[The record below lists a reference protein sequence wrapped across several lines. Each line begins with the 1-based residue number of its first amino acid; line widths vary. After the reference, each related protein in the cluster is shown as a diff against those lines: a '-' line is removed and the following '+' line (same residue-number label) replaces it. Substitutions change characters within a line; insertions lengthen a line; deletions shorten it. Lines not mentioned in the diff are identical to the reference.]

1 MKKALIFCLILMLP
15 ADALAAYRIYL
26 KNGSDIPE
34 VHSYEEKGDKV
45 NIYFSG
51 GTVTIMKNDILR
63 IEGEETEELRPAP
76 AFSPDDRQPEEEKN
90 QESPE
95 ATNVPSPAQETAN
108 EKSVEI
114 KALNTEL
121 DTINSDLRA
130 AEEKESELVAT
141 INERAARRTRYN
153 TMQYKQLEKELA
165 PLRQDLHSVK
175 QRKADLIKKRS
186 EIENKIRS
194 LE

>member
-1 MKKALIFCLILMLP
+1 MKRVLIFCLILMLP
-15 ADALAAYRIYL
+15 AYALAAYKIYL

-51 GTVTIMKNDILR
+51 GTLTIMKKDILK
-63 IEGEETEELRPAP
+63 IEGEETEELISAP
-76 AFSPDDRQPEEEKN
+76 VFSPDDRQPEEEKK
-90 QESPE
+90 QEIPE
-95 ATNVPSPAQETAN
+95 AANMPSPAQETAN
-108 EKSVEI
+108 EKSAEI
-114 KALNTEL
+114 YALKTEL

-130 AEEKESELVAT
+130 AEEKEKRLVTA
-141 INERAARRTRYN
+141 INERAAKRTRYN
-153 TMQYKQLEKELA
+153 TMQYRQLEKDLE
-165 PLRQDLHSVK
+165 PLRQDLYSVK

-186 EIENKIRS
+186 EIENQIKS

>member
-1 MKKALIFCLILMLP
+1 MKKVLIFCLILMLP
-15 ADALAAYRIYL
+15 ADALAAYKIYL

-51 GTVTIMKNDILR
+51 GTLTIMKKDILR

-76 AFSPDDRQPEEEKN
+76 AFSPDDWQPEEEKKK
-90 QESPE
+90 ESPE
-95 ATNVPSPAQETAN
+95 ATNMPSPVQETAN

-130 AEEKESELVAT
+130 AEEKESKLVAT
-141 INERAARRTRYN
+141 INERAARRIGYN

-165 PLRQDLHSVK
+165 PLRQDLHSVE

-186 EIENKIRS
+186 EIENKVRS